1 MPTLKFGE
9 SEPIAVREVWPSEAD
24 FTTWLAENMDL
35 LSKEIGLKLNLI
47 QEEAWLAPSSDW
59 QGRVDILAREGGSGD
74 YVVIE
79 NQMEE
84 SDNDHFAGV
93 LNYASHS
100 DSRIL
105 ILVAS
110 RIGDCHRRTMDWL
123 NEGNGVRIYGVE
135 MSARRNGN
143 SIERRLELVAG
154 PDKRSEWP
162 KFEYPPEKQKYL
174 DFFRPLV
181 AEMVEQDIAD
191 RNTARPVN
199 DQEFP
204 SGHSAIHYHVGFWGG
219 GNSVLS
225 IYLYIATFDPD
236 RNKRIVNALHQHRQ
250 EIEEA
255 LPEVWWG
262 SGNGQ
267 NEAVVGISIP
277 GSIEDPEEGLG
288 EIRAWASE
296 NIPKFKAV
304 IQPCLEQVISES
316 QPNALG
322 QPHESHP
329 PQPRPLVS

>member
-1 MPTLKFGE
+1 MTSPEPDNLEPMP
-9 SEPIAVREVWPSEAD
+9 VRCVWPSEAD

-35 LSKEIGLKLNLI
+35 LSREIGLKLNLI

-59 QGRVDILAREGGSGD
+59 QGRVDILAREDGSGD

-84 SDNDHFAGV
+84 SDNDHFAGL

-123 NEGNGVRIYGVE
+123 NGGNRVRIYGVE
-135 MSARRNGN
+135 MSAWRNDN

-162 KFEYPPEKQKYL
+162 EFEYPPDKQRYL

-181 AEMVEQDIAD
+181 AELVERDIAD
-191 RNTARPVN
+191 RKVAKPIN
-199 DQEFP
+199 DQEFR
-204 SGHSAIHYHVGFWGG
+204 SGFAGIDHHVGFWGG
-219 GNSVLS
+219 GDSVLS
-225 IYLYIATFDPD
+225 IYLYVATFDPAS
-236 RNKRIVNALHQHRQ
+236 NKRIFDALYQHRQ

-262 SGNGQ
+262 RGNGQ
-267 NEAVVGISIP
+267 NEAVVGISTP
-277 GSIEDPEEGLG
+277 GSIEDPQERLD
-288 EIRAWASE
+288 EIRAWASK
-296 NIPKFKAV
+296 NMPKFNAV
-304 IQPCLEQVISES
+304 IQPCLERVMSGLPPE
-316 QPNALG
+316 PAEPTPGNA
-322 QPHESHP
+322 PT
-329 PQPRPLVS
+329 

>member
-1 MPTLKFGE
+1 MASPELDNL
-9 SEPIAVREVWPSEAD
+9 EPVRVREVWPSEAD
-24 FTTWLAENMDL
+24 FTTWLAENMDS
-35 LSKEIGLKLNLI
+35 LSGEIGLKLNLI

-59 QGRVDILAREGGSGD
+59 QGRVDILAREDGSGD

-84 SDNDHFAGV
+84 SDNDHFAGL

-123 NEGNGVRIYGVE
+123 NEGNRVRIYGVE
-135 MSARRNGN
+135 MSAWRNGN
-143 SIERRLELVAG
+143 SIKRRLELVAG
-154 PDKRSEWP
+154 PDKRSEWLE
-162 KFEYPPEKQKYL
+162 FEYPADKQKYL

-181 AEMVEQDIAD
+181 AELFEQDIAE
-191 RNTARPVN
+191 RNIAKPVN

-204 SGHSAIHYHVGFWGG
+204 SGYSAIDYHVGFWGG

-225 IYLYIATFDPD
+225 IYLYVATFDPD
-236 RNKRIVNALHQHRQ
+236 RNKRIFDALYQHRQ
-250 EIEEA
+250 GIEEA

-267 NEAVVGISIP
+267 NEAVVGISTP
-277 GSIEDPEEGLG
+277 GSIEDPQERLD
-288 EIRAWASE
+288 EIRAWASK
-296 NIPKFKAV
+296 NMLKFKAV
-304 IQPCLEQVISES
+304 IQPCLKRVMSELPS
-316 QPNALG
+316 EAVEETQ
-322 QPHESHP
+322 
-329 PQPRPLVS
+329 